1 MKNKFRTFVRII
13 TLLLF
18 GAIGYQG
25 YKIAAQYIYEN
36 AVLKQIISRLEAD
49 SRVAEVLVTG
59 VNYNEVD
66 QKTYTTI
73 KFLEYDSSGRPLSPK
88 YFTFSGN
95 IIQFQSL
102 VVRFEDMYIRQADR
116 LKGKSAYLFWKVFM
130 LDGKETQEYEITKI
144 DQIPEGYRLSREE
157 NPVEAAFW
165 KHFWEYALNPQRAGA
180 KGIKNAQIEAPGTM
194 FVPGNLYTIKIE
206 HDGGLRIDAAP
217 LSKIL
222 LGEQI
227 PL

>member
-1 MKNKFRTFVRII
+1 M
-13 TLLLF
+13 
-18 GAIGYQG
+18 
-25 YKIAAQYIYEN
+25 AAQYIHEN
-36 AVLKQIISRLEAD
+36 AILKRIIARLEAD

-66 QKTYTTI
+66 KKTYTTI
-73 KFLEYDSSGRPLSPK
+73 KFLEYDSKGNPLEPK

-102 VVRFEDMYIRQADR
+102 VVRFDDMYIRQADQ
-116 LKGKSAYLFWKVFM
+116 LKGKSVYLFWKVFL
-130 LDGKETQEYEITKI
+130 LDGKKTQEYEIAGI
-144 DQIPEGYRLSREE
+144 NQVPRGYQLEDQY
-157 NPVEAAFW
+157 NPVEAKFW
-165 KHFWEYALNPQRAGA
+165 SHFWEYALDPQKA
-180 KGIKNAQIEAPGTM
+180 KLEGIKNAQIEAPGTM

-206 HDGGLRIDAAP
+206 HDGGLRIDASP